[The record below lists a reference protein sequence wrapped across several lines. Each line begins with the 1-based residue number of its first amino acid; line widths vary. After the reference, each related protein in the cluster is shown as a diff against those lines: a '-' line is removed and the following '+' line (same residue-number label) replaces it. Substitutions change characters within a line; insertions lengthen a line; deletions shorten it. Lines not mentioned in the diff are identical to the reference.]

1 MGTIPKQAPEVFANQ
16 RYDEK
21 VDIWTTGIIAYQ
33 LFNSFSNDELP
44 FPFSSEEEM
53 TEKVTKNGINHSSY
67 MEQTSEIRPSD
78 KEVPEDLAF
87 LIVMML
93 KNAPEERID
102 WVKLYESG
110 VLQKY
115 DEDRR
120 LEGFSEEYKEIRK
133 LKDSIRERDK

>member
-1 MGTIPKQAPEVFANQ
+1 
-16 RYDEK
+16 
-21 VDIWTTGIIAYQ
+21 
-33 LFNSFSNDELP
+33 
-44 FPFSSEEEM
+44 M

-115 DEDRR
+115 DEDKR